1 MADVV
6 FNEEWV
12 VERKLEYKTGLDKRQ
27 IENYRQNCWVEG
39 VHFKRVSPKGN
50 VESKRGT
57 AWYNYPKINKFIQD
71 S

>member
-1 MADVV
+1 MTQIV

-12 VERKLEYKTGLDKRQ
+12 VEKKLTERTGLGSRQ
-27 IENYRQNCWVEG
+27 IENYRQECWIEG

-50 VESKRGT
+50 TASKRGT
-57 AWYNYPKINKFIQD
+57 TWYNSPRINKFIQD